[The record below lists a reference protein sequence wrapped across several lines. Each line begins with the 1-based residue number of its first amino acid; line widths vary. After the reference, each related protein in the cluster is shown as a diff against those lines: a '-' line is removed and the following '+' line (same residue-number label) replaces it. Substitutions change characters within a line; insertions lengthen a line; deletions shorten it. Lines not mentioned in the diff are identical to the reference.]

1 MKIIYYISTDYLHI
15 LLTYIFNQLKNQ
27 MKKFLIALLP
37 LAMLAAASCSDKY
50 DDSELRE
57 RIDNLDARLTT
68 LQTQVNSQIS
78 ELRTILDNL
87 QAKVYVNDVK
97 PTTSEDGRPGW
108 IITFTKGD
116 PVTIY
121 TGSAGKDGKNAPVIG
136 VKEDGGIYY
145 WTLTLD
151 GKTDWVLDDKGNKI
165 QAAAVD
171 GITPVLKIEKTD
183 GKDHWFVYYGDV
195 KEDLGVVSADITG
208 VLFKEVKTDED
219 NAYFYLW
226 DEEGTVITVPLAKP
240 VVKLQILFDEAPVLK
255 MAAADTLDLPYTLV
269 VPEGVT
275 ATISTFETGGWQA
288 YVIPLGPDNGNLRI
302 ISPDPKVDGKILV
315 SVIGDDG
322 SSYVR
327 VINAPAAPSVK
338 VPATDIILDCAAGQI
353 SLNVMANVAYNV
365 VYDAAWLSDG
375 PVKGVLNVAEND
387 TYDQRSA
394 QVTVETADKSSSVVI
409 NIIQK
414 QKDAILVTPNVIDLD
429 PQAQELPV
437 LVKANVT
444 VDASTS
450 DSSWITNIEVKSL
463 VETNYALT
471 ISENT
476 GATRTGTVV
485 FKGTGKDILGKDVT
499 VQETLTITQYKYREE
514 GAAGTEDYNNGVWK
528 W

>member
-1 MKIIYYISTDYLHI
+1 
-15 LLTYIFNQLKNQ
+15 

-37 LAMLAAASCSDKY
+37 LAMLAVASCSDKY
-50 DDSELRE
+50 DDSELRK
-57 RIDNLDARLTT
+57 RIDDLDARLTT
-68 LQTQVNSQIS
+68 LQTQMNSQIS
-78 ELRTILDNL
+78 ELRTIIDNL
-87 QAKVYVNDVK
+87 QAKVYVSDVK
-97 PTTSEDGRPGW
+97 ATTSEDGRPGW

-121 TGSAGKDGKNAPVIG
+121 TGSAGKDGEDGKNAPVIG
-136 VKEDGGIYY
+136 VKEENGVYY

-151 GKTDWVLDDKGNKI
+151 GKTEWLLDEKGNKI

-208 VLFKEVKTDED
+208 VLFKDVQTDED
-219 NAYFYLW
+219 NAYFHLW
-226 DEEGTVITVPLAKP
+226 DEAGTVITVPIAKP

-288 YVIPLGPDNGNLRI
+288 YVMPLGPTNGNLRI
-302 ISPDPKVDGKILV
+302 ISPDPKTDGKILV

-327 VINAPAAPSVK
+327 VINAPAVPSVN
-338 VPATDIILDCAAGQI
+338 VTVTDIVLDCAAGQI

-365 VYDAAWLSDG
+365 VYDAEWLSDG

-394 QVTVETADKSSSVVI
+394 KVTVETADKSSSVVV
-409 NIIQK
+409 NITQK
-414 QKDAILVTPNVIDLD
+414 QKDAILVTPNVIEVD
-429 PQAQELPV
+429 PQAQEIPV

-444 VDASTS
+444 VEASTP
-450 DSSWITNIEVKSL
+450 DSGWITKIEVKSL
-463 VETNYALT
+463 TDINYAITL
-471 ISENT
+471 SENT
-476 GATRTGTVV
+476 GATRTGSVL
-485 FKGTGKDILGKDVT
+485 FEGTGKDILGKDVA
-499 VQETLTITQYKYREE
+499 VKETLTITQYKYREE
-514 GAAGTEDYNNGVWK
+514 GAAGTEDYNNGAWK